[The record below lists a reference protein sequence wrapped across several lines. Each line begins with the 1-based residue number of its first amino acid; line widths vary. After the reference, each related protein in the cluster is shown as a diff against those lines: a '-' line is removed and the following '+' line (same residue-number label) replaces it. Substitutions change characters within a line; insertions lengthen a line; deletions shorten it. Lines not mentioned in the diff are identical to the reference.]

1 LSKSVFKAANKGSRR
16 KSFKSPSR
24 SGKKEKLR
32 DRETER
38 EKERRRKRERE
49 REREG
54 RKLVLFAGSSSQLYN
69 YKLRK

>member
-38 EKERRRKRERE
+38 EREKEKERERE
-49 REREG
+49 RER
-54 RKLVLFAGSSSQLYN
+54 RKETSFIRWIEQPIV
-69 YKLRK
+69 